1 MSPLDSREG
10 SVSPYLKLA
19 WPCGDAAYGRGR
31 RFPWRARWRRITWHW
46 RHRRSG
52 GVSFPPGDW
61 WRLGTLSE
69 QTGRTADAHDP
80 WSEEIV
86 RCGQCGGFFAEDE
99 GHPAASGLVC
109 GPCWE
114 SGVAA

>member
-1 MSPLDSREG
+1 MTRTRLD
-10 SVSPYLKLA
+10 LDLA
-19 WPCGDAAYGRGR
+19 DFAE
-31 RFPWRARWRRITWHW
+31 
-46 RHRRSG
+46 S
-52 GVSFPPGDW
+52 
-61 WRLGTLSE
+61 
-69 QTGRTADAHDP
+69 DAHDP

-99 GHPAASGLVC
+99 GHPAAGGLVC